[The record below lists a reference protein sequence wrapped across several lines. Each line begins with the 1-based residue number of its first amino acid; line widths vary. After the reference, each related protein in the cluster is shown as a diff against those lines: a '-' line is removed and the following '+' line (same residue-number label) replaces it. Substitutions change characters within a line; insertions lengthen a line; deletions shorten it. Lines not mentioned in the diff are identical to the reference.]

1 MDIEVLK
8 KRVTPELERN
18 ILDWKKKPESHFTG
32 FNEQPLEW
40 GSRVIGNAV
49 MFGLTDSHGMIF
61 MPNIS
66 CDYKVKK
73 ERYTLGWVE
82 GISMYGGGIAIV
94 QHFAL
99 NEKITGMGLGTAL
112 FGAIARFLKSHNAI
126 AIEFRENHSSKI
138 EHYRSFFG
146 KLNVAFGDLSYTLT
160 MKCQRKFV
168 CFMRHSKIPI
178 NTNGKSKTAQS

>member
-18 ILDWKKKPESHFTG
+18 ILDWKNKPESHFTG

-146 KLNVAFGDLSYTLT
+146 KLNVPEVKRGVWRFELYPYHEVPEKVRMFHETL
-160 MKCQRKFV
+160 KNPNKHQW
-168 CFMRHSKIPI
+168 
-178 NTNGKSKTAQS
+178 

>member
-66 CDYKVKK
+66 CDYRLFDVSSGFQYFSGGA
-73 ERYTLGWVE
+73 RYHVD
-82 GISMYGGGIAIV
+82 
-94 QHFAL
+94 
-99 NEKITGMGLGTAL
+99 
-112 FGAIARFLKSHNAI
+112 
-126 AIEFRENHSSKI
+126 HSD
-138 EHYRSFFG
+138 E
-146 KLNVAFGDLSYTLT
+146 
-160 MKCQRKFV
+160 
-168 CFMRHSKIPI
+168 
-178 NTNGKSKTAQS
+178 